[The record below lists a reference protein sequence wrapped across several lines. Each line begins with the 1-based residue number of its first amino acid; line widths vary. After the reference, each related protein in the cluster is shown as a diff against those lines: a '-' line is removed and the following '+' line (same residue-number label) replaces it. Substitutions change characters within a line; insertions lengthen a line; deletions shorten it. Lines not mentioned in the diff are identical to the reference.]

1 MSTTQHQDT
10 PATVSSSATPTTRLQ
25 RAGGIASLVEG
36 GTYVV
41 GFAAMAAYLAPRGFA
56 DAQGDPSTA
65 LGFLLENQVA
75 MYVWYLLLYLVAGV
89 ALVVLSMAV
98 HDRTR
103 DASPA
108 LAPVTTAFGLIW
120 SGLLLASGMVSLVG
134 QRAVVE
140 LAADDRAAATTTWA
154 ALSTV
159 QDALGGGIEV
169 VGAVW
174 ILLVGVAGLATRV
187 FSRGLSWLAVSLG
200 LVGLCTVVPQATGAA
215 SVFGIGFIVWFVWA
229 GRVLFRR

>member
-10 PATVSSSATPTTRLQ
+10 ATTVSSSATKTTRLQ
-25 RAGGIASLVEG
+25 RSGGIASLVEG

-56 DAQGDPSTA
+56 DAEGDPTA
-65 LGFLLENQVA
+65 ALEFLLDNQLA
-75 MYVWYLLLYLVAGV
+75 MYVWYLLLYLVAGA
-89 ALVVLSMAV
+89 ALVVLSIAV
-98 HDRTR
+98 HDRIKDT
-103 DASPA
+103 SPA

-140 LAADDRAAATTTWA
+140 LASADRAAASTSWA

-169 VGAVW
+169 VGAIW
-174 ILLVGVAGLATRV
+174 ILLVGAAGLATRV
-187 FSRGLSWLAVSLG
+187 FSRGLSWLAVSIG
-200 LVGLCTVVPQATGAA
+200 LVGLCTVVPQASGAA
-215 SVFGIGFIVWFVWA
+215 SVFGLGFIVWFVWA
-229 GRVLFRR
+229 GRVLVRR